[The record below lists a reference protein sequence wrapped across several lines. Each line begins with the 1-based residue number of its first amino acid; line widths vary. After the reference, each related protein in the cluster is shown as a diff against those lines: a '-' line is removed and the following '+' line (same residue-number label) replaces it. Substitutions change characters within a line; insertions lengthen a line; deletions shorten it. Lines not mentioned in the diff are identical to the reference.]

1 MSMHDAPRG
10 GPRPDCDGIH
20 SQAKSGA
27 ATRVYLL
34 VAVLVIVAAAAYLL
48 LQGTGKRSEGAPGVA
63 GAERT
68 VASSMTDAGVRARNA
83 ANTPSERAQANGAAA
98 GVDGEDPTADLSDV
112 LPAGS
117 APSMAEVIDGL
128 HEAGIQGGLAAFPKP
143 GTSPPLVG
151 LAVPQDYPLPP
162 GYVRHYQATDDGQRI
177 EPILMFAPDA
187 RFVDVAGQPV
197 PLPPD
202 RVVPPSMAPPGLP
215 VRLIRIPPPRPGAG
229 R

>member
-1 MSMHDAPRG
+1 MSGRHDQRGAPAPDRDGISIQPRG
-10 GPRPDCDGIH
+10 GM
-20 SQAKSGA
+20 
-27 ATRVYLL
+27 ATRLSLL
-34 VAVLVIVAAAAYLL
+34 AALVIVGAGATYLLSRGHSGIAGRGDVREAANIAASAPSGEKPTPGSDTAAARTAVARGL
-48 LQGTGKRSEGAPGVA
+48 APPL
-63 GAERT
+63 E
-68 VASSMTDAGVRARNA
+68 
-83 ANTPSERAQANGAAA
+83 
-98 GVDGEDPTADLSDV
+98 GEDPTADLSDV

-128 HEAGIQGGLAAFPKP
+128 HEAGIHSGLGAFPKP

-151 LAVPQDYPLPP
+151 MAVPEDYPLPP

-187 RFVDVAGQPV
+187 GFVDAGGRAV

-202 RVVPPSMAPPGLP
+202 RVVPPAMAPPGMP

-229 R
+229 G